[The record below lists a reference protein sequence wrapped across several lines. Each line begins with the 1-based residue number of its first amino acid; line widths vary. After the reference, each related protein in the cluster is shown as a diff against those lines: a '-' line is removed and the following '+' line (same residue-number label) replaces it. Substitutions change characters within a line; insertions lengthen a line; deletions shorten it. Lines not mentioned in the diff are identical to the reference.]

1 MLTGKTHLTSEQVQD
16 AVLTTQDLLDMI
28 DCMNKDYPRT
38 VTVEEWRKQKLPQI
52 IKDKINE

>member
-1 MLTGKTHLTSEQVQD
+1 MLTGKIHLTSEQVQD
-16 AVLTTQDLLDMI
+16 TALTTQDLLDMI
-28 DCMNKDYPRT
+28 DSMNKDYPKT

>member
-1 MLTGKTHLTSEQVQD
+1 MLTGKIHPTSEQVQD
-16 AVLTTQDLLDMI
+16 TVLTTQDLFDMI
-28 DCMNKDYPRT
+28 DSMNKDYPKT